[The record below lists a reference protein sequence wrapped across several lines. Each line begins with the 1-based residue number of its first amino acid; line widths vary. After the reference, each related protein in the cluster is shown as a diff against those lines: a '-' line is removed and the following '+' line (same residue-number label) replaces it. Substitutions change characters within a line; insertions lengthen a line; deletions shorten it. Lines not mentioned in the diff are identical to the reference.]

1 MKKIVICPGGFHPFH
16 AGHYALYKAVEE
28 KFPDADIY
36 LAATNDTKTRPF
48 PFVIKKKLAQLA
60 GVNPNQFVQVKS
72 PFKSE
77 EITKNYNPE
86 QDMLIFVRS
95 EKDRTEQPKP
105 GGTKKDGSPSYFQP
119 YTNKSAAPFSKH
131 AYIDYLPTVE
141 FGPGIKSATEIR
153 SSWPSLN
160 DKQKLAMVM
169 SLYPATQKNKKLAS
183 AAVKMLDAGIVRDQ
197 TPQELTESIILEGKG
212 HLEHPEDL
220 VFLEGIDGARSA
232 AASPVQGY
240 LDDGTQTQEGFVSQG
255 LKFVDRMGFSRQNL
269 AGRTPITEK
278 LRETIEIVKAKLP
291 NATPN
296 QKVKMVGLLKE
307 SIDLLKKLKEDKKET
322 TDSDVRIDSASANL
336 TPDENNTLKRI
347 QRMYPEAPDSLSAL
361 VKYIIHSIDQSDQ
374 EDHVHNQKLRDME
387 KSIKNL
393 ERDLKNAQRSDQPV
407 KEAYSDDTEELN
419 KNLRYS
425 RSRDPVASDIRKHL
439 GMTKPAVLAQA
450 DEWRVEQD
458 EDGQVHLLDGEGT
471 IRASFDYDIW
481 EKLSSA
487 SNRAFN
493 EATLINDPEQG
504 HLIVP
509 DGGMGTW
516 DEKSLLSNLIRKF
529 SSMAEMIKEKRYSNL
544 YHSLY
549 EAGVVENMLKALVQ
563 YENFKEK
570 QGNRPIAKNKS
581 IDLGENVIKENG
593 YASQLDTSKL
603 STERLLKIGKKV
615 GTINGKEVWKA
626 ESGSDMVYF
635 LVTDDV
641 VHALLGFSNGYL
653 RNVLNITKKSI
664 PVRELLGYIVHVE
677 KQKINVSSQE
687 GLTED
692 GLKWII
698 YLLKRPSGLIITDQH
713 GNSIT
718 PESLYKEWEQ
728 ARDNDVDGSTGI
740 IISERKEFG
749 DKIREN
755 ERRRHTDSLILPFI
769 LYDNNDYLLEK

>member
-1 MKKIVICPGGFHPFH
+1 MKKIVVLPGGYHPYH
-16 AGHYALYKAVEE
+16 AGHYSLYKAAEE

-48 PFVIKKKLAQLA
+48 PFEIKKKLAQLA
-60 GVNPNQFVQVKS
+60 GVNPDQFVQVKS
-72 PFKSE
+72 PFKAE
-77 EITKNYNPE
+77 EITQKYNPE
-86 QDMLIFVRS
+86 QDVLIFVRS

-105 GGTKKDGSPSYFQP
+105 GGTKKDGSPSYFQSYDP
-119 YTNKSAAPFSKH
+119 ESLESFNKH
-131 AYIDYLPTVE
+131 AYIDYLPTIE

-153 SSWPSLN
+153 NAWPRLN

-169 SLYPATQKNKKLAS
+169 SLYPATQQNKKLATV
-183 AAVKMLDAGIVRDQ
+183 AVKMLDAGILDDS
-197 TPQELTESIILEGKG
+197 LTE
-212 HLEHPEDL
+212 
-220 VFLEGIDGARSA
+220 
-232 AASPVQGY
+232 
-240 LDDGTQTQEGFVSQG
+240 QE
-255 LKFVDRMGFSRQNL
+255 
-269 AGRTPITEK
+269 
-278 LRETIEIVKAKLP
+278 
-291 NATPN
+291 
-296 QKVKMVGLLKE
+296 
-307 SIDLLKKLKEDKKET
+307 
-322 TDSDVRIDSASANL
+322 
-336 TPDENNTLKRI
+336 
-347 QRMYPEAPDSLSAL
+347 
-361 VKYIIHSIDQSDQ
+361 
-374 EDHVHNQKLRDME
+374 
-387 KSIKNL
+387 
-393 ERDLKNAQRSDQPV
+393 
-407 KEAYSDDTEELN
+407 
-419 KNLRYS
+419 
-425 RSRDPVASDIRKHL
+425 
-439 GMTKPAVLAQA
+439 
-450 DEWRVEQD
+450 VE
-458 EDGQVHLLDGEGT
+458 
-471 IRASFDYDIW
+471 
-481 EKLSSA
+481 
-487 SNRAFN
+487 

-529 SSMAEMIKEKRYSNL
+529 SSMAEMIKEKRYSSL

-581 IDLGENVIKENG
+581 IDLGENVIKEIG

-677 KQKINVSSQE
+677 KQKISVSSQE

-769 LYDNNDYLLEK
+769 LYDNDDYLLEK